1 MWQDFGRGGCFIFWL
16 LLIAA
21 TNFASKWIEIN
32 KIRRKRNNLEFLAC
46 ETDTEVIKPVD
57 EVEELSIDAEFPI
70 TEGPPQTTVKPECV
84 RLPEA
89 GVLFTSDNFPGK
101 YLKDTNCTYKMRA
114 VKGRRVQLTFFVFD
128 VSLQLKISDQT
139 WKYWLSDLH

>member
-1 MWQDFGRGGCFIFWL
+1 MNWNEQNQKKG
-16 LLIAA
+16 
-21 TNFASKWIEIN
+21 
-32 KIRRKRNNLEFLAC
+32 NNLEFLAC
-46 ETDTEVIKPVD
+46 ETDTEVLKTVD

-114 VKGRRVQLTFFVFD
+114 VEGRRVQLTFFVFD
-128 VSLQLKISDQT
+128 VSLQLKSNDQSG
-139 WKYWLSDLH
+139 KYWLGDLHSFELRKLTSLI